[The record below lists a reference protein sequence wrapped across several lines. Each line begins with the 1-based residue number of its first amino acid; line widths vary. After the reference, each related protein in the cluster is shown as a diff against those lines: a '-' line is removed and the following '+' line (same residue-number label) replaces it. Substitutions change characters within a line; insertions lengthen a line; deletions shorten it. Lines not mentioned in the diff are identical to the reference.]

1 MCGGGGSSNG
11 GGQEEGIKTPMT
23 GYKPGDVKV
32 EALAPIANMPTQ
44 KSNITQGNP
53 HLDFDTDEHN
63 ISRTDTSQPKVSGN
77 PGKDISAP
85 QGNTQPDPQQKSGLM
100 STIGNAI
107 VNTLAFA
114 AGGPAGVGLVN
125 AARFG
130 YGQVNPNSAIGIT
143 APEAIGN
150 TLSAGMLSKGQ
161 LAKAGVTS
169 IAGNFATGK
178 NLANPQNPNTL
189 EGAISNM
196 TDIPGNIQG
205 FGRNIMTGVASDPTI
220 GRQRTTN
227 VRNLGMISSQPVV
240 GTKNNIGDIPGIV
253 QERLQGRTNEF
264 GKIYN

>member
-11 GGQEEGIKTPMT
+11 GGQEEQTPMT
-23 GYKPGDVKV
+23 GYRPGDVKV
-32 EALAPIANMPTQ
+32 ETLAPANMPTQ

-63 ISRTDTSQPKVSGN
+63 ISRTDTSQPNVSGN
-77 PGKDISAP
+77 PGKDIFAP

-114 AGGPAGVGLVN
+114 AGGPAGVAVVN
-125 AARFG
+125 AGRYG
-130 YGQVNPNSAIGIT
+130 YGKMNPDSAIGIT

-150 TLSAGMLSKGQ
+150 TLSAGMLSKGK
-161 LAKAGVTS
+161 LGMAGATS
-169 IAGNFATGK
+169 IAGNFASGK
-178 NLANPQNPNTL
+178 NLTNPQDPNTM

-196 TDIPGNIQG
+196 TNIEGNMQG

-227 VRNLGMISSQPVV
+227 VQNLGMISSQPVV
-240 GTKNNIGDIPGIV
+240 GTRNNIGDIPGIV
-253 QERLQGRTNEF
+253 QERRQGIRNEF
-264 GKIYN
+264 GKIFN